1 MIDFQGSPQSRSF
14 PSEVLYGLL
23 LQPEL
28 HSFVPDLYKE
38 NASVPTSHPQS
49 YGEDHPIFK
58 DAVDQILDKH
68 LKRGIFRCIYAD
80 SDKSLNYD

>member
-68 LKRGIFRCIYAD
+68 PQKEGYLDVFTQILI
-80 SDKSLNYD
+80 SH